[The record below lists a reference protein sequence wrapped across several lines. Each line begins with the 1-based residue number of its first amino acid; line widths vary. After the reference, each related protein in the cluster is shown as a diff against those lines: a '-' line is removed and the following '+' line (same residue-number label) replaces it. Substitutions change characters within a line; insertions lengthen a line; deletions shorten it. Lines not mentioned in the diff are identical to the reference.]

1 MPTTISKP
9 PAKYRVV
16 EQQLRSEI
24 VSGLWRAG
32 ERLPGEHDLARRFGV
47 AYMTLRQAIGCLID
61 EGLLLRTNGKGTF
74 VADRSMPESL
84 QSLRRPMTL
93 LIPSSGITRDSYYFP
108 ELLSGFQ
115 SVMQS
120 HGLQIVPFNW
130 EAPEPPANLMPDS
143 AIACLMTRIDHF
155 GLVERLRDAGYPV
168 LAVNRYSGRRTIPCV
183 HIDDKS
189 AVETAID
196 YLYSLGHRSFGFV
209 KAASANIDARDRL
222 RGFRAAIAR
231 HDVDATETGT
241 EFTEASGYAAA
252 REMLA
257 ASRRPTA
264 IVCASDLSA
273 TGVLRAARE
282 LGLSVPSDI
291 SVVGFG
297 DFSVASAA
305 SPRLTT
311 IRQDR
316 SQLGQRA
323 AESLFRLA
331 NDEEIG
337 DVVIPGKL
345 ILRESAGPALGT

>member
-1 MPTTISKP
+1 
-9 PAKYRVV
+9 
-16 EQQLRSEI
+16 
-24 VSGLWRAG
+24 
-32 ERLPGEHDLARRFGV
+32 
-47 AYMTLRQAIGCLID
+47 MTLRQAIGCLID

-209 KAASANIDARDRL
+209 KAAKYK
-222 RGFRAAIAR
+222 RGL
-231 HDVDATETGT
+231 VGWVE
-241 EFTEASGYAAA
+241 
-252 REMLA
+252 REG
-257 ASRRPTA
+257 P
-264 IVCASDLSA
+264 
-273 TGVLRAARE
+273 
-282 LGLSVPSDI
+282 I
-291 SVVGFG
+291 SPG
-297 DFSVASAA
+297 DPVK
-305 SPRLTT
+305 
-311 IRQDR
+311 IRVWEHA
-316 SQLGQRA
+316 LY
-323 AESLFRLA
+323 
-331 NDEEIG
+331 
-337 DVVIPGKL
+337 PG
-345 ILRESAGPALGT
+345 